1 MMGWAFSSNKENEDQ
16 NEAPEEDT
24 FETVDLPTP
33 SNLEIK
39 KTQSAGEKKMK
50 QESLKPDKYTKI
62 LLDNIHT
69 KEAFEELEERVNAY

>member
-1 MMGWAFSSNKENEDQ
+1 MGWAFSSNKENEDQ

-39 KTQSAGEKKMK
+39 KTQSAGEKKK
-50 QESLKPDKYTKI
+50 QK
-62 LLDNIHT
+62 
-69 KEAFEELEERVNAY
+69 